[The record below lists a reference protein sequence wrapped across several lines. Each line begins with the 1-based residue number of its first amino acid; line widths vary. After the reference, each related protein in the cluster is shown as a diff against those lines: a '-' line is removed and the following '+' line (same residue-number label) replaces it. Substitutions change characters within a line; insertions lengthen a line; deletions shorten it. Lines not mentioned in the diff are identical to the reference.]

1 MDPTPDGTPEDVRI
15 AAIRRDIEM
24 ARVRIVKTI
33 DALEY
38 KADMS
43 ARLADVLSSTAAS
56 FTSRFL
62 KRIPSRVSSAP
73 SDPGDPD
80 QPSLLDD
87 P

>member
-15 AAIRRDIEM
+15 AAIRLDIEM
-24 ARVRIVKTI
+24 ARMRIVKTI

-38 KADMS
+38 RADMPS
-43 ARLADVLSSTAAS
+43 RLADVLSHTTAR

-62 KRIPSRVSSAP
+62 QRIPSRASSGP
-73 SDPGDPD
+73 SDPVDSD
-80 QPSLLDD
+80 QPSLDD